1 MLIKCVCPPPPAA
14 LCKPQPINTI
24 CLPLSWAQ
32 CRGHC
37 SCTQINHPRTKRRQ
51 RCSSTRAFAV
61 RENRGFPSTCTG
73 RVLSEQ
79 ATRIPSAGD
88 FLSVLDGGPLH
99 WPQAGIWDIH
109 DFKAGRNY
117 FQVGRVF
124 HGNEEGRKGWQKIC
138 WVLNAKCWLD
148 GMITELS
155 LHTSVGHVIS
165 ENICTLH
172 MCTLCSALP
181 GIPPANIFPY
191 WLFVFLFD
199 SKCSSSNNTVNG

>member
-24 CLPLSWAQ
+24 YLPLSWAQ

-37 SCTQINHPRTKRRQ
+37 SCTQINHPCTKRRQ
-51 RCSSTRAFAV
+51 RCSSTRAFPV
-61 RENRGFPSTCTG
+61 GENRGFPSTCTG
-73 RVLSEQ
+73 RAPSEQ
-79 ATRIPSAGD
+79 ATRIPLLETSFLYWMVALCTDLKQAFGTYMTSKLEEIIFKLEGFSMEMKKEEKDDRRSAE
-88 FLSVLDGGPLH
+88 L
-99 WPQAGIWDIH
+99 
-109 DFKAGRNY
+109 
-117 FQVGRVF
+117 
-124 HGNEEGRKGWQKIC
+124 
-138 WVLNAKCWLD
+138 LNAKCWLD

-172 MCTLCSALP
+172 LGTLCSALP